1 MLDAA
6 RASLCPLSRWAA
18 PGCVTCLAVFVN
30 RVGAKNPTAP
40 YWQYF
45 ENIANS
51 YIFAKSRV
59 MEYRYAIT
67 EKMKA
72 VSDILFDAF
81 VGMDNCIS
89 DTGRNL
95 IVEVPKNMCDEV
107 RTALKQ
113 KFQDVALI
121 KNAYPMIDDL
131 HDFILVKPMITE
143 SPVFYT
149 EGVSVP
155 ELEKLLVD
163 QDSDKEYASLDDA
176 FIQKEFQ
183 RAFELYPV
191 NTSRL
196 LRYAG
201 RKGKK
206 EEIQSRI
213 GRIDQGRIDII
224 RYIQSYFLEV
234 PVEKAWLF
242 GSFSRMEE
250 NADSDIDILV
260 NLDRSVPL
268 GLLDFAR
275 MTNSLENLL
284 KRKVDLVEESSVKPF
299 AAENINREKVLIYE
313 RT

>member
-1 MLDAA
+1 
-6 RASLCPLSRWAA
+6 
-18 PGCVTCLAVFVN
+18 
-30 RVGAKNPTAP
+30 
-40 YWQYF
+40 
-45 ENIANS
+45 
-51 YIFAKSRV
+51 
-59 MEYRYAIT
+59 MEYRCAIT

-95 IVEVPKNMCDEV
+95 IVEVPKGKCDVV
-107 RTALKQ
+107 RSVLKQ
-113 KFQDVALI
+113 KYQDVALI

-143 SPVFYT
+143 SPVIFT

-224 RYIQSYFLEV
+224 RYIQSYFLEA

-268 GLLDFAR
+268 GLLDLAR
-275 MTNSLENLL
+275 MTNSLERLL

-299 AAENINREKVLIYE
+299 ASENINKDKVLVYE
-313 RT
+313 RA

>member
-1 MLDAA
+1 
-6 RASLCPLSRWAA
+6 
-18 PGCVTCLAVFVN
+18 
-30 RVGAKNPTAP
+30 
-40 YWQYF
+40 
-45 ENIANS
+45 
-51 YIFAKSRV
+51 
-59 MEYRYAIT
+59 MEYRCAIS

-72 VSDILFDAF
+72 VSDMLFDAF
-81 VGMDNCIS
+81 AGMDNCIS

-95 IVEVPKNMCDEV
+95 IVEVPKGKCDEV
-107 RTALKQ
+107 RLALKQ
-113 KFQDVALI
+113 EFQDVTLI

-143 SPVFYT
+143 SPVIYN

-163 QDSDKEYASLDDA
+163 RDSDKEYASLDDA

-224 RYIQSYFLEV
+224 RNIQSYFLEA

-250 NADSDIDILV
+250 NTDSDIDILV

-268 GLLDFAR
+268 GLLDLAR
-275 MTNSLENLL
+275 MTNSLENRL
-284 KRKVDLVEESSVKPF
+284 KRKVDLVEERSVKPF
-299 AAENINREKVLIYE
+299 ASENINEEKVLVYE
-313 RT
+313 RA

>member
-1 MLDAA
+1 
-6 RASLCPLSRWAA
+6 
-18 PGCVTCLAVFVN
+18 
-30 RVGAKNPTAP
+30 
-40 YWQYF
+40 
-45 ENIANS
+45 
-51 YIFAKSRV
+51 
-59 MEYRYAIT
+59 
-67 EKMKA
+67 
-72 VSDILFDAF
+72 
-81 VGMDNCIS
+81 
-89 DTGRNL
+89 
-95 IVEVPKNMCDEV
+95 
-107 RTALKQ
+107 
-113 KFQDVALI
+113 
-121 KNAYPMIDDL
+121 MIEDL

-224 RYIQSYFLEV
+224 RYIQSYFLKA

-268 GLLDFAR
+268 GLLDLAR
-275 MTNSLENLL
+275 MTNSLERLL

-299 AAENINREKVLIYE
+299 ASENINKDKVLVYE
-313 RT
+313 RA

>member
-1 MLDAA
+1 
-6 RASLCPLSRWAA
+6 
-18 PGCVTCLAVFVN
+18 
-30 RVGAKNPTAP
+30 
-40 YWQYF
+40 
-45 ENIANS
+45 
-51 YIFAKSRV
+51 
-59 MEYRYAIT
+59 MEYRCAIT

-72 VSDILFDAF
+72 VSEVLFDDF
-81 VGMDNCIS
+81 VGMDNCIT

-95 IVEVPKNMCDEV
+95 IVEVPKNKCEEV
-107 RTALKQ
+107 RSSLKQ

-121 KNAYPMIDDL
+121 KNAYLMIDDL

-143 SPVFYT
+143 SPVIYT

-163 QDSDKEYASLDDA
+163 QDSDKEYASLGDVS
-176 FIQKEFQ
+176 IQKEFQ

-206 EEIQSRI
+206 EEILNRVSRI
-213 GRIDQGRIDII
+213 DKERVDIV
-224 RYIQSYFLEV
+224 RNIQSFFTEA

-250 NADSDIDILV
+250 NADSDIDILI
-260 NLDRSVPL
+260 NLDRNVSL
-268 GLLDFAR
+268 GLLDYAR
-275 MTNSLENLL
+275 MVDSLENRL
-284 KRKVDLVEESSVKPF
+284 KRKVDLVEDRSVKPY
-299 AAENINREKVLIYE
+299 ASENINKEKVLIYE
-313 RT
+313 RE

>member
-1 MLDAA
+1 
-6 RASLCPLSRWAA
+6 
-18 PGCVTCLAVFVN
+18 
-30 RVGAKNPTAP
+30 
-40 YWQYF
+40 
-45 ENIANS
+45 
-51 YIFAKSRV
+51 
-59 MEYRYAIT
+59 MEYRCAIS

-72 VSDILFDAF
+72 VSDMLFDAF
-81 VGMDNCIS
+81 AGMDNCIS
-89 DTGRNL
+89 DTGMNL
-95 IVEVPKNMCDEV
+95 IVEVPKGKCDEV
-107 RTALKQ
+107 RLALKQ

-143 SPVFYT
+143 SPVIYN

-163 QDSDKEYASLDDA
+163 RDSDKEYASLDDA

-224 RYIQSYFLEV
+224 RNIQSYFLEA
-234 PVEKAWLF
+234 PVERAWLF

-268 GLLDFAR
+268 GLLDLAR
-275 MTNSLENLL
+275 MTNSLENRL
-284 KRKVDLVEESSVKPF
+284 KRKVDLVEERSVKPF
-299 AAENINREKVLIYE
+299 ASENINKEKVLVYE
-313 RT
+313 RA